1 MAWELPPKAR
11 KAREV
16 VAHSNATFNV
26 CDGPVRS
33 GKTVGINIRWLE
45 YTAREAPP
53 GDLLMVGKTERTLLR
68 NVVKPMQDEFGSS
81 VVQIN
86 RGDGTIHILG
96 RRIYL
101 VGANDESSEGKI
113 RGMTLAGAYGDE
125 LTLWPKN
132 FWEMLGTRLSVG
144 GSRFFGST
152 NPGPPRHYIKQL
164 LDAKDPAVR
173 RFHFQLDDNP
183 FLEEEYK
190 ARLKR
195 QYTGVFYKRMILGQ
209 WVAAEGA
216 IYEMFDEDVHVVDS
230 PPGDLT
236 TFAVGGDYGA
246 SNATCFVLL
255 GWGGRDGRVYVLD
268 AYYYDGA
275 AMRKAM
281 SDGLPD
287 GAVVTGAIRTNE
299 EHAEGLARL
308 TSMLARRTQHDPR
321 SVFRGRVYLDPS
333 ALALAEVLR
342 RRGYSVVPAVNDVSY
357 GIGLTSNLWALDRLR
372 IVRTPGTEHV
382 IESVSGYA
390 WNPKKQLLGEDA
402 PIKEGDHG
410 ADALRYP
417 IATDPGL
424 VRLALDPPGNAPEVG
439 WATMN

>member
-1 MAWELPPKAR
+1 MPWSLPPTAK

-16 VAHSNATFNV
+16 VAHSNGTFNI

-86 RGDGTIHILG
+86 RGDGTVHLLG
-96 RRIYL
+96 RRVYL

-125 LTLWPKN
+125 ITLWPKN
-132 FWEMLGTRLSVG
+132 FWDMLGTRLSVG
-144 GSRFFGST
+144 GSKFFGST
-152 NPGPPRHYIKQL
+152 NPGPPRHYLKQL

-173 RFHFQLDDNP
+173 RFQFKLDDNP
-183 FLEEEYK
+183 FLDADYV

-195 QYTGVFYKRMILGQ
+195 QYSGVFYKRMILGQ

-216 IYEMFDEDVHVVDS
+216 IYEMFDEDVHVVES
-230 PPGDLT
+230 PPADLT

-255 GWGGRDGRVYVLD
+255 GWCG
-268 AYYYDGA
+268 
-275 AMRKAM
+275 
-281 SDGLPD
+281 S
-287 GAVVTGAIRTNE
+287 
-299 EHAEGLARL
+299 
-308 TSMLARRTQHDPR
+308 RR
-321 SVFRGRVYLDPS
+321 
-333 ALALAEVLR
+333 
-342 RRGYSVVPAVNDVSY
+342 
-357 GIGLTSNLWALDRLR
+357 
-372 IVRTPGTEHV
+372 
-382 IESVSGYA
+382 
-390 WNPKKQLLGEDA
+390 
-402 PIKEGDHG
+402 
-410 ADALRYP
+410 
-417 IATDPGL
+417 
-424 VRLALDPPGNAPEVG
+424 
-439 WATMN
+439 